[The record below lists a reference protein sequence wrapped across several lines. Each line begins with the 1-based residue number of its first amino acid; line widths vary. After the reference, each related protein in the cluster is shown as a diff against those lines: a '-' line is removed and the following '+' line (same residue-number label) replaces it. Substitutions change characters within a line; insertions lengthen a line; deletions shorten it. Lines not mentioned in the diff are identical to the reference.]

1 MEKKHI
7 NLEEQERKTVFQ
19 TPENYFDRLP
29 SVIQQRIGTESVAK
43 GWLPVAWVRAGV
55 SLASVVVL
63 VGAGFGF
70 FRTYYSGSQPGVNI
84 SKVSEQEIIEYLQ
97 QSNVSQEELVEV
109 AVREKLELRN
119 SLLHDT
125 PEESIL
131 EEMDEYSVE
140 ESI

>member
-1 MEKKHI
+1 M
-7 NLEEQERKTVFQ
+7 
-19 TPENYFDRLP
+19 
-29 SVIQQRIGTESVAK
+29 
-43 GWLPVAWVRAGV
+43 
-55 SLASVVVL
+55 
-63 VGAGFGF
+63 
-70 FRTYYSGSQPGVNI
+70 NI